1 MYQVF
6 AFYPNL
12 GIKVRLTEYS
22 STAEMYEYISG
33 LRLCDTPYVAYQN
46 YKKMVDLETY
56 DMTREQLAQMLSE
69 YFKSPSDSQQ

>member
-22 STAEMYEYISG
+22 NTAEMYEYISG
-33 LRLCDTPYVAYQN
+33 LRMCDTPYVAYQN
-46 YKKMVDLETY
+46 YKKMIDLGTCN
-56 DMTREQLAQMLSE
+56 MTREQMAQMLRD
-69 YFKSPSDSQQ
+69 YFKNQSDS